1 MKLQFEWD
9 GGKAHR
15 NATKHGVDFH
25 EAATVFRDRL
35 AAIFDDDWHSD
46 EEYREIIVGYSAQNR
61 LLVVIFT
68 QRGESVRIISARKAT
83 RREVQA
89 HESRQDRDR

>member
-9 GGKAHR
+9 REKAR
-15 NATKHGVDFH
+15 KNVAKHEIDFH
-25 EAATVFRDRL
+25 EAATVFRDKL

-46 EEYREIIVGYSAQNR
+46 EEYREIIVGSSAQNR

-68 QRGESVRIISARKAT
+68 QRGVSVRVISARKAT

-89 HESRQDRDR
+89 HESRHDRGR

>member
-46 EEYREIIVGYSAQNR
+46 EEYREIIVG
-61 LLVVIFT
+61 
-68 QRGESVRIISARKAT
+68 
-83 RREVQA
+83 
-89 HESRQDRDR
+89 

>member
-9 GGKAHR
+9 GEKAR
-15 NATKHGVDFH
+15 KNTAKHGVAFH

-35 AAIFDDDWHSD
+35 AAIFDDIRHSD
-46 EEYREIIVGYSAQNR
+46 EEYREIIVGYSAKHR

-68 QRGESVRIISARKAT
+68 QRGSSVRIISA
-83 RREVQA
+83 
-89 HESRQDRDR
+89 